1 MAVSSESTWRVKI
14 QRISTKIQKNPYI
27 SAISNGLMALM
38 PILILGAIFSLLNAL
53 QLQPYQHFLESTGLK
68 NYTSVPA
75 TVTTDLIALYAVFSI
90 AYNFAQQHKQ
100 QGFSAGILALM
111 SFWLVT
117 PKGLL
122 EDGATKAIGY
132 SWLGAKGLFVA
143 IIVAL
148 IVGKVY
154 TTVLE
159 KKFYIKMPKGVPPTV
174 EKSFA
179 ALTPGFIVAFIML
192 ILTAIFA
199 ATPFGNMHDFVFST
213 IQVPLTSLGGTWWAM
228 IICVFVIHLLWFFG
242 VHGTLVVYSVVGP
255 IWVALGLENLAAYQA
270 GVPGTHIIGSP
281 FFPVYVLVGGAG
293 ATLGL
298 VIAMLFAK
306 SKRYKT
312 LGRLA
317 FVPSLIG
324 VNEPLI
330 FGMPLVLNIRFLI
343 PFILTPLITSGT
355 AILLTSLGILPVLNG
370 VQVPLGIPILF
381 NGWMTGGWRV
391 SVFQLLLITTSCA
404 MYYPFFKKADA
415 EALAQEIEAE
425 RKEASVGEQV
435 ENSREV
441 PSHA

>member
-1 MAVSSESTWRVKI
+1 MAASGAEWRSKI
-14 QRISTKIQKNPYI
+14 QKVSTKIQKNTYI

-38 PILILGAIFSLLNAL
+38 PILILGAIFSLINAL
-53 QLQPYQHFLESTGLK
+53 KLEPYQNFLINTGLK
-68 NYTSVPA
+68 DYTSIPA

-90 AYNFAQQHKQ
+90 AYNFATQHKQ
-100 QGFSAGILALM
+100 QGFSAGIIALM
-111 SFWLVT
+111 SFLLVT
-117 PKGLL
+117 PKGML

-148 IVGKVY
+148 IVGTIY
-154 TTVLE
+154 TLVLE

-179 ALTPGFIVAFIML
+179 ALTPGFITAIIML
-192 ILTAIFA
+192 ILTAIFS
-199 ATPFGNMHDFVFST
+199 ATSYGNMHEFVFSI

-228 IICVFVIHLLWFFG
+228 LICVFIIHLLWFFG

-255 IWVALGLENLAAYQA
+255 IWVALGLENLEAYQK
-270 GVPGTHIIGSP
+270 GLEGTNIIGSP

-298 VIAMLFAK
+298 IIAMLSAR
-306 SKRYKT
+306 SARYKT
-312 LGRLA
+312 LGKLA
-317 FVPSLIG
+317 IVPSLIG
-324 VNEPLI
+324 VNEPVI
-330 FGMPLVLNIRFLI
+330 FGMPLVLNIRLMI
-343 PFILTPLITSGT
+343 PFIVTPIITSGL
-355 AILLTSLGILPVLNG
+355 AILFTSMGVLPVLNG

-391 SVFQLLLITTSCA
+391 ALFQVVLIVISFL

-415 EALAQEIEAE
+415 EAYEQEHAAEMAEAA
-425 RKEASVGEQV
+425 KA
-435 ENSREV
+435 
-441 PSHA
+441 

>member
-1 MAVSSESTWRVKI
+1 MAGGAEWRVKI
-14 QRISTKIQKNPYI
+14 QKISNKVQKNIYI
-27 SAISNGLMALM
+27 SSISNGLMALM
-38 PILILGAIFSLLNAL
+38 PILILGAIFSLINAL
-53 QLQPYQHFLESTGLK
+53 KIEAYQAFLESSGLK
-68 NYTSVPA
+68 TFTSMPM
-75 TVTTDLIALYAVFSI
+75 TVTTDLIALYATFSI
-90 AYNFAQQHKQ
+90 AYNFATQKKQ

-111 SFWLVT
+111 GFLLVT

-122 EDGATKAIGY
+122 DDGATAAIGY

-148 IVGKVY
+148 LVGTVY
-154 TTVLE
+154 VFVLE

-179 ALTPGFIVAFIML
+179 ALTPGFLMAIILL
-192 ILTAIFA
+192 ILAAIFR
-199 ATPFGNMHDFVFST
+199 ATPYGNMHEFVFNI

-228 IICVFVIHLLWFFG
+228 LVCVFVIHLLWFFG

-255 IWVALGLENLAAYQA
+255 IWVTLGLENLQAYQQ
-270 GVPGTHIIGSP
+270 GLEGTNIVGSP

-298 VIAMLFAK
+298 IITMLFAK

-317 FVPSLIG
+317 IVPSFIG
-324 VNEPLI
+324 VNEPVI
-330 FGMPLVLNIRFLI
+330 FGLPLVLNLRLMI
-343 PFILTPLITSGT
+343 PFIVTPIITSGL
-355 AILLTSLGILPVLNG
+355 AILLTALGILPVLNG
-370 VQVPLGIPILF
+370 VQVPLGIPIIF

-391 SVFQLLLITTSCA
+391 GLFQIVLIAISVA

-415 EALAQEIEAE
+415 EALAEEQAAEAKE
-425 RKEASVGEQV
+425 REQAAV
-435 ENSREV
+435 Q
-441 PSHA
+441 A